1 LGAPTSVA
9 TVKPRLHCSMKSI
22 SCGLS
27 FLLFFQYS
35 APAANAQTP
44 PAALNIVVLEGEG
57 ATNNARQRIVREP
70 VVRIEDEN
78 HNPIAGAAVVFTL
91 PTEGATGVFS
101 NGAKTLTVIT
111 DNNGRA
117 FGKGLR
123 VNQVTGKLP
132 IHVTASYRG
141 LGARTIINE
150 INQGVPG
157 AKESAGGG
165 GGKLVAILLIAGA
178 AAGGGAYYYATHN
191 NASSPTSSSTPAP
204 AVSIGLTVGT
214 GVIIGPH

>member
-1 LGAPTSVA
+1 M
-9 TVKPRLHCSMKSI
+9 KPV

-27 FLLFFQYS
+27 FLLFFQFS

-44 PAALNIVVLEGEG
+44 PVSLNIVVLEGEG
-57 ATNNARQRIVREP
+57 ATNNARQRMAREP

-78 HNPIAGAAVVFTL
+78 HKPIAGAAVVFTL

-101 NGAKTLTVIT
+101 NGSKTLTVIT

-117 FGKGLR
+117 AGKGLR

-141 LGARTIINE
+141 LSERTIVNE
-150 INQGVPG
+150 INEGVPG
-157 AKESAGGG
+157 AKASAGGG
-165 GGKLVAILLIAGA
+165 SGKWIAILLIAGA
-178 AAGGGAYYYATHN
+178 AAGGGAYYATHQ
-191 NASSPTSSSTPAP
+191 NASGSPATSSTPP
-204 AVSIGLTVGT
+204 AVVGIGLTPGT